1 MFSLNLEKN
10 KHCKTF
16 RNFRRLNITRPV
28 MHTLVVFGGNLLM
41 SFCLNVLEYTFGA
54 R

>member
-1 MFSLNLEKN
+1 
-10 KHCKTF
+10 
-16 RNFRRLNITRPV
+16 